1 VTRHAIIVGAGI
13 GGLNA
18 ALSLAKAGFVVRVI
32 EQAPTLA
39 EAGAGIQLA
48 PNATRV
54 LQWLGV
60 LPAVRF
66 TAFVPEAIELR
77 DVVSGDVTLSKALG
91 DAAATCYGAPYL
103 SVHRADLQRALLDAA
118 RACPHIALSTGT
130 TCSRVDA
137 DAAAP
142 SVTLTD
148 GSRITADV
156 VIGADGIHSAVRRS
170 LFGDDAPRFTGCVA
184 WRGLVPVSALGT
196 AAPRP
201 VSTVWMGAGAHF
213 VHYYVRGG
221 ALVNYVAVTERAD
234 WREESWSVRG
244 DPRELAA
251 AFANWPAPVPQ
262 LITATPADDCYRW
275 ALYDRPPM
283 PQWGCGAVTLLGD
296 ACHPSLPFAAQGANM
311 AIEDAAVLANCL
323 SEGADIPAALR
334 RYGQL
339 RQPRTADVQR
349 MSSRNRT
356 LYHLAGISAAGRRFG
371 APLMRGA
378 FSRTLDGLFGYDA
391 TMAR

>member
-1 VTRHAIIVGAGI
+1 MTRHAIIVGAGI
-13 GGLNA
+13 GGLTA
-18 ALSLAKAGFVVRVI
+18 ALGLARAGFAVRVI

-39 EAGAGIQLA
+39 EAGAGVQLA

-54 LQWLGV
+54 LRWLGV

-66 TAFVPEAIELR
+66 AAFAPEAIELR
-77 DVVSGDVTLSKALG
+77 DVAGGGVTLSKALG
-91 DAAATCYGAPYL
+91 NAAETCYGAPYL

-118 RACPHIALSTGT
+118 LACPHVTLSTGT
-130 TCSRVDA
+130 TCRRVDA
-137 DAAAP
+137 DAVP
-142 SVTLTD
+142 PGVTLSD

-184 WRGLVPVSALGT
+184 WRGLVPASALGV
-196 AAPRP
+196 AVPRP
-201 VSTVWMGAGAHF
+201 VSTVWMGPGAHF
-213 VHYYVRGG
+213 VHYYVRSG
-221 ALVNYVAVTERAD
+221 ALVNYVAVTEQAD

-244 DPRELAA
+244 DAHELAA
-251 AFANWPAPVPQ
+251 AFADWPSPVPQ

-283 PQWGCGAVTLLGD
+283 PQWSRGAATLLGD

-323 SEGADIPAALR
+323 SGGAAIPAALR

-339 RQPRTADVQR
+339 RQPRTADIQR

-356 LYHLAGISAAGRRFG
+356 LYHLAGIGAAGRRFG

-391 TMAR
+391 TIVR